1 MSEHLNIGGF
11 RYRFR
16 LLNADGSVADDFE
29 ADNLVPQGGLS
40 FLLLAPFGDSAPI
53 SSFYCGLWR
62 ANVLPSSALKAAD
75 IPSNLQEF
83 VGYSEAT
90 RPLWERAHDGVG
102 TLDNAGAVAEF
113 NFTADATLYGSI
125 LVSDP
130 TKGGNSGLLLS
141 CVRFPSPRPV
151 VAGQKGQLIA
161 GITYVP
167 TNVI

>member
-1 MSEHLNIGGF
+1 MSEHLNVGGF

-16 LLNADGSVADDFE
+16 LLNADSSVADDFE

-40 FLLLAPFGDSAPI
+40 FLLLSPFGDSAPI

-62 ANVLPSSALKAAD
+62 GNVIPSSALKATD

-83 VGYSEAT
+83 VGYSQAT

-102 TLDNAGAVAEF
+102 TLDNADAVAEF

>member
-1 MSEHLNIGGF
+1 MPLPGVHVNSGAVRQRITIDV
-11 RYRFR
+11 Y
-16 LLNADGSVADDFE
+16 AD
-29 ADNLVPQGGLS
+29 
-40 FLLLAPFGDSAPI
+40 
-53 SSFYCGLWR
+53 
-62 ANVLPSSALKAAD
+62 
-75 IPSNLQEF
+75 
-83 VGYSEAT
+83 
-90 RPLWERAHDGVG
+90 
-102 TLDNAGAVAEF
+102 AVAEF
-113 NFTADATLYGSI
+113 NFTADATLHGSI

>member
-16 LLNADGSVADDFE
+16 LLNADDSVADDFE
-29 ADNLVPQGGLS
+29 ADNLVPQDGLS

-53 SSFYCGLWR
+53 STFYCGLWR
-62 ANVLPSSALKAAD
+62 ANVIPSSALKATD

-102 TLDNAGAVAEF
+102 TLDNADAVAEF
-113 NFTADATLYGSI
+113 NFTADATLYGSL
-125 LVSDP
+125 LVSNP

>member
-1 MSEHLNIGGF
+1 MSEHLNVGGF

-16 LLNADGSVADDFE
+16 LLNADDSVADDFE
-29 ADNLVPQGGLS
+29 ADNLVPQDGLS

-53 SSFYCGLWR
+53 SAFYCGLWR
-62 ANVLPSSALKAAD
+62 ANVIPSSALKATD
-75 IPSNLQEF
+75 IPANLQEF

-102 TLDNAGAVAEF
+102 TLDNANAVAEF
-113 NFTADATLYGSI
+113 NFTADATLYGSL

>member
-16 LLNADGSVADDFE
+16 LLNADDSVAADFE
-29 ADNLVPQGGLS
+29 ANNLVPQDGLS

-53 SSFYCGLWR
+53 STFYCGLWR
-62 ANVLPSSALKAAD
+62 ANVIPSSALKATD

-102 TLDNAGAVAEF
+102 TLDNADAVAEF